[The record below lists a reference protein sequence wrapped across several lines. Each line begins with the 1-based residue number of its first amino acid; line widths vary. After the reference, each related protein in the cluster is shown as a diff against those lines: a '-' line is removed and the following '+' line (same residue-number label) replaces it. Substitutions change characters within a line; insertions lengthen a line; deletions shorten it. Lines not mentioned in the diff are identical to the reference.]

1 MKINIDEM
9 PENKTFD
16 DYPSD
21 TEFVLRENFPR
32 YDRFELEKGN
42 IVRVYPDDPNY
53 NNALTREEFR
63 AQYCN

>member
-32 YDRFELEKGN
+32 ILSVFIPMTPITIML
-42 IVRVYPDDPNY
+42 
-53 NNALTREEFR
+53 
-63 AQYCN
+63 